1 MKLNG
6 QLEPVPFE
14 QAFQHVAQRL
24 TAAGVN
30 ETLVMSSGSYSNETL
45 YLLQRLARIALNTNA
60 LNTFDYYRRGTDFF
74 PDKNDILPFAELFQS
89 NKFYCIFPNA
99 EKGCQGVS
107 GEAPAVWSSKMPET
121 LKAVFE
127 ILKRCPD
134 TPRYWFNSTDT
145 LCITD
150 YYAFFRCVNYY
161 MIRHHLEKGIYV
173 EVLGKNYGIYKNALM
188 EDDYDALL
196 KKNNLQHADIQ
207 SFVDDLITVHA
218 PAFLVWERW
227 LTASAYHELE
237 NMCMLLDI
245 QSKPAAGFLT
255 IKGELNSQGLYDMG
269 LFPHIAPGGHHMDE
283 EARHKMEAVFQAAVC
298 TESVDVASVIDGPGF
313 RNVILWN
320 ALGSDIAEDIL
331 HNVRKAEF
339 SLLHTSYLPGNAELY
354 DVILP
359 ANLPEEVSGSYTDTA
374 KVPHNYESEIDNPLE
389 YNNIGQLF
397 GLAKAFGIQFPSD
410 KDEAFLEF
418 ISFMEAGCHSAE
430 RHYFK

>member
-1 MKLNG
+1 
-6 QLEPVPFE
+6 
-14 QAFQHVAQRL
+14 
-24 TAAGVN
+24 
-30 ETLVMSSGSYSNETL
+30 
-45 YLLQRLARIALNTNA
+45 
-60 LNTFDYYRRGTDFF
+60 
-74 PDKNDILPFAELFQS
+74 
-89 NKFYCIFPNA
+89 
-99 EKGCQGVS
+99 
-107 GEAPAVWSSKMPET
+107 
-121 LKAVFE
+121 
-127 ILKRCPD
+127 
-134 TPRYWFNSTDT
+134 
-145 LCITD
+145 
-150 YYAFFRCVNYY
+150 
-161 MIRHHLEKGIYV
+161 
-173 EVLGKNYGIYKNALM
+173 
-188 EDDYDALL
+188 
-196 KKNNLQHADIQ
+196 
-207 SFVDDLITVHA
+207 
-218 PAFLVWERW
+218 
-227 LTASAYHELE
+227 
-237 NMCMLLDI
+237 
-245 QSKPAAGFLT
+245 
-255 IKGELNSQGLYDMG
+255 
-269 LFPHIAPGGHHMDE
+269 MDE

-339 SLLHTSYLPGNAELY
+339 SLLHTSYLPDNAELY